1 MGIENMKMPQLGE
14 SVTEGTISKWLVSP
28 GDTVNKYDPIA
39 EVQTD
44 KVNAEVPSSF
54 TGTIKELIAEEGDT
68 LEVGEIIC
76 SIEVGGAGSAP
87 SEEAPKEEKKET
99 AGEKPSQAVANSS
112 QPAAKP
118 SQPAA
123 KPSQPAAKPS
133 QPAAK
138 PSQPAA
144 KPSQQSKKEDGNKAR
159 YSPAVLK
166 LSQEHD
172 IDLKQVEGT
181 GNGGRITRKDLKKII
196 ESGNIPKAGDAAA
209 SPQAEAAPA
218 PGKEQAKP
226 AAAVKQAAPSPNVPT
241 MPGDIEIPV
250 TGVRKAIASNMVR
263 SKHEAPHAWTMM
275 EVDVTNLVEYRN
287 SLKTEFKQREG
298 FNLTFFAFFVKAVS
312 QALKEFPQINSMWAG
327 DKIIQK
333 KDVNISIAVATDDAL
348 FVPVIKNADEK
359 TIKGIAREITD
370 LAGKVRSG
378 KLKSEDMQGGTFTV
392 NNTGSFGSVQS
403 MGIINYPQAAI
414 LQVESIVKRP
424 VVMNNGMIAVRDMVN
439 LCMSLDHRVLD
450 GLVCGRFLQR
460 IKEIL
465 ENTSKENTSVY

>member
-54 TGTIKELIAEEGDT
+54 TGTIKDLIADEGDT

-76 SIEVGGAGSAP
+76 SIEVEGEGSAP
-87 SEEAPKEEKKET
+87 AEETPKEEPKTEADET
-99 AGEKPSQAVANSS
+99 PQSAPKTKAPSKDS
-112 QPAAKP
+112 
-118 SQPAA
+118 
-123 KPSQPAAKPS
+123 
-133 QPAAK
+133 
-138 PSQPAA
+138 
-144 KPSQQSKKEDGNKAR
+144 GNKAR

-172 IDLKQVEGT
+172 IDLNQVEGT
-181 GNGGRITRKDLKKII
+181 GNGGRITRKDLKKVI
-196 ESGNIPKAGDAAA
+196 ESGNIPKAGDAPA
-209 SPQAEAAPA
+209 PKAEAPA
-218 PGKEQAKP
+218 PQLAPVKEQAVQQP
-226 AAAVKQAAPSPNVPT
+226 AKQSAPATNVPVV
-241 MPGDIEIPV
+241 PGDIEIPV
-250 TGVRKAIASNMVR
+250 SGIRKAIASNMVR

-275 EVDVTNLVEYRN
+275 EVDVTNLVDYRN

-298 FNLTFFAFFVKAVS
+298 FNLTFFAFFVKAVA
-312 QALKEFPQINSMWAG
+312 QALKEYPQINSMWAG
-327 DKIIQK
+327 DKIVQK
-333 KDVNISIAVATDDAL
+333 KDINLSIAVATDDAL
-348 FVPVIKNADEK
+348 YVPVIKNADEK
-359 TIKGIAREITD
+359 TIKGIAREITE

-378 KLKSEDMQGGTFTV
+378 KLTSQDMQGGTFTV

-460 IKEIL
+460 VKEIL